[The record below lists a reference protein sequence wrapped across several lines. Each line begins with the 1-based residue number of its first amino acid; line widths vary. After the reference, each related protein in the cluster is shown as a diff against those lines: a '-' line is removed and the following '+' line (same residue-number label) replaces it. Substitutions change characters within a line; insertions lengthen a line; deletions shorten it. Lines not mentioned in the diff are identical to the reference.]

1 MVGHTGVVCAL
12 AYHDRKLYSGSDD
25 GSLRVWSVDTY
36 QSLIRVEN
44 QSGGVCALLIVA
56 APRLLLIS
64 GSHRTVTVHHIV
76 ALQHDRKFAV
86 SLTFLSRSPH
96 MTALCGQVWDPETMQ
111 EVARI
116 NGHSR
121 HWVRAL
127 AAAEDELYTGSYN
140 AVDVWSLRDF
150 SLLRTIRVP
159 GNAVYALAIDP
170 IHKYLCVGSYESV
183 ITVRA
188 LRRDGNAARLSQLR

>member
-1 MVGHTGVVCAL
+1 
-12 AYHDRKLYSGSDD
+12 
-25 GSLRVWSVDTY
+25 
-36 QSLIRVEN
+36 
-44 QSGGVCALLIVA
+44 
-56 APRLLLIS
+56 
-64 GSHRTVTVHHIV
+64 
-76 ALQHDRKFAV
+76 
-86 SLTFLSRSPH
+86 
-96 MTALCGQVWDPETMQ
+96 MQ

-188 LRRDGNAARLSQLR
+188 LRRDGNAARLSQLRQPVSCAVQGTYRLWTSSRAPSRRI